1 LLSATDFKLH
11 INANANMENANKPEQ
26 LQAITA
32 RILQNLK
39 NLSGLNSVVS

>member
-1 LLSATDFKLH
+1 
-11 INANANMENANKPEQ
+11 MENQNKAEH

-39 NLSGLNSVVS
+39 SLQGAPSVQMNPVPPDWALSSEK